1 MKVQF
6 NLLRQVILVGVT
18 MWLTIASSYSQ
29 IITRV
34 LAPDA
39 DIGSYIPWYDP
50 RESIPRVNTPVVDV
64 QAVLLQDSLSGR
76 VMPRIGIK
84 QDIDVSTTDGQIMDK
99 GNYSVW
105 SMTLHSA
112 NARSMSVRFD
122 NTYLPSDAIMYIYN
136 EDTRFVVGPI
146 DSDDFRE
153 GTFRSDYLNGDYMTL
168 SIFMPSASGD
178 NFKINIDTYDHGVI
192 ALNNYDGDFGTS
204 APCNVNIACE
214 EGNGWECQSES
225 VCKII
230 HSCIGSCTGSLIN
243 NDCCDLTPYILT
255 ANHCVCEDEIDDYV
269 FRFNYQ
275 SPQCTPNGE
284 TTPSQWTC
292 YNGSELRSNWANT
305 DFALLELVQ
314 EFEPEKGISFAGWDR
329 QNINPEEVTMIH
341 HPMGDVKKI
350 SFDANPVIEP
360 NPINFGSFVLQG
372 GSLRITMNQFNQ
384 GDFGVLEGGSSGC
397 GYFNEDGHLISQHTG
412 GQTDDCEDTFDKW
425 SGRISQSWEGNGTN
439 ATRLRNWLGASTNP
453 NTMDCMASPY
463 IEGPDILCSS
473 EPKEFSFIRNMPCEK
488 ELTWSVDPPN
498 LVSNPIDPG
507 ENPSDVVLIANDNVN
522 GRATL
527 TATLSANGCDEVIL
541 EHDFWVGVP
550 EQPSYFLLAWY
561 DPYMERITL
570 SVPPVPGATSYN
582 WTVEN
587 QTYNNQGSYVKLR
600 YEACPSELYDIRF
613 SVSAVNECGESPRLY
628 GRIERDCGFQP
639 PMLTSPVTVYPNPSN
654 ASYVI
659 VARKS
664 EVTEN
669 ETTGQSILKGELI
682 SIDGKTI
689 KKFKLSNNGQYRF
702 DDLNTGVYVLKMYNG
717 NNISS
722 IQKIIVL

>member
-1 MKVQF
+1 M
-6 NLLRQVILVGVT
+6 NNI
-18 MWLTIASSYSQ
+18 S
-29 IITRV
+29 
-34 LAPDA
+34 LATQTF
-39 DIGSYIPWYDP
+39 GTTNGEYYNP
-50 RESIPRVNTPVVDV
+50 RERIPIVNTPFVDV
-64 QAVLLQDSLSGR
+64 EAVLLEDSLTGR

-84 QDIDVSTTDGQIMDK
+84 QDIEVSTSDGQMIDK
-99 GNYSVW
+99 KNYSVW
-105 SMTLHSA
+105 NMTLHST

-122 NTYLPSDAIMYIYN
+122 NTYLPSDAVMYIYN

-146 DSDDFRE
+146 DSDDFKG
-153 GTFRSDYLNGDYMTL
+153 GTFRSDYLNGEYVIL
-168 SIFMPSASGD
+168 SVFLPSSNISD
-178 NFKINIDTYDHGVI
+178 DLEINLYTYDHGI
-192 ALNNYDGDFGTS
+192 LAFDNYDEDFGTS
-204 APCNVNIACE
+204 APCNVNIACD

-230 HSCIGSCTGSLIN
+230 HSSIGNCTGSLIN
-243 NDCCDLTPYILT
+243 NDCCDITPYILT
-255 ANHCVCEDEIDDYV
+255 ANHCTAGKPVDDYV

-275 SPQCTPNGE
+275 SPQCSPNRE
-284 TTPSQWTC
+284 TSPYQWIV
-292 YNGSELRSNWANT
+292 YFGSEIRANWGGT
-305 DFALLELVQ
+305 DFSLLELEQ
-314 EFEPEKGISFAGWDR
+314 EFETSPGISFSGWDR
-329 QNINPEEVTMIH
+329 SGYIGNNTTIIH
-341 HPMGDVKKI
+341 HPSGDVKKI
-350 SFDANPVIEP
+350 TFDNEPADIE
-360 NPINFGSFVLQG
+360 NDETINFPPNLVAGRYI
-372 GSLRITMNQFNQ
+372 RIELSNGNN
-384 GDFGVLEGGSSGC
+384 GDFGVLEGGSSGAP
-397 GYFNEDGHLISQHTG
+397 YFNDNNRIYAQHTG
-412 GQTDDCEDTFDKW
+412 GEHHNCNISFDKW
-425 SGRISQSWEGNGTN
+425 AGRFNQSWEGNGTN
-439 ATRLRNWLGASTNP
+439 ATRLKNWLGASTNP

-463 IEGPDILCSS
+463 IDGPDILCSS

-522 GRATL
+522 GNVTL
-527 TATLSANGCDEVIL
+527 TATLSANGCNDVVL
-541 EHDFWVGVP
+541 EHNFWVGVP

-561 DPYMERITL
+561 DPYMERLTL
-570 SVPPVPGATSYN
+570 SVPPVPGASSYN

-628 GRIERDCGFQP
+628 GRIERDCSFQP

-664 EVTEN
+664 EITEN
-669 ETTGQSILKGELI
+669 ETTGQSTLKGELI
-682 SIDGKTI
+682 SIDGRTI

-702 DDLNTGVYVLKMYNG
+702 DDLNAGVYLLKMYDG

-722 IQKIIVL
+722 IQKIIVF